1 MLYTVHAPGDNENM
15 TNFDDE
21 APNTNGI
28 NHQTVYRGV
37 CNSIPGDLCLFVLII
52 TSKPKKRWNAPPV
65 GIHKSSSV
73 VLLCPH
79 PLSAAFPDDVAIVQT
94 SGLIGAQLT
103 RRCKP
108 EMARRQNAIRL
119 VIGGLY
125 YPNPTFIPQT
135 RRSTLV
141 SAACAALGFGFMVI
155 YSSVDPTGWVCI
167 FMWVVGHSCITSND
181 MQCGN
186 CGSGGGVLFSPNI
199 RWPTTMSMRKRWP
212 ETIWGC
218 SWWWLWWEVSL
229 WWWEWTKDCFWIL
242 QDRLSVQIKLR
253 FHTLEFMGIGIIEIL
268 PGRLVGEMHFI
279 WGMWSLSF
287 LFKSSA

>member
-1 MLYTVHAPGDNENM
+1 MLNTVHAPGNYKNM

-37 CNSIPGDLCLFVLII
+37 WNSIPGDLCLSVLII

-65 GIHKSSSV
+65 GINKSSSV
-73 VLLCPH
+73 ALLCPH

-94 SGLIGAQLT
+94 SGLIAAQLT

-125 YPNPTFIPQT
+125 YEPSIHPVYRT
-135 RRSTLV
+135 TLV
-141 SAACAALGFGFMVI
+141 STTVAALGFGFMVI

-167 FMWVVGHSCITSND
+167 FMWVVGHSCMTSND
-181 MQCGN
+181 MECGN
-186 CGSGGGVLFSPNI
+186 CGSGAGGVLFSSHPICDDQQRCRCGNDGQRLFEAI
-199 RWPTTMSMRKRWP
+199 A
-212 ETIWGC
+212 
-218 SWWWLWWEVSL
+218 WWWLCWEVSL
-229 WWWEWTKDCFWIL
+229 
-242 QDRLSVQIKLR
+242 
-253 FHTLEFMGIGIIEIL
+253 
-268 PGRLVGEMHFI
+268 
-279 WGMWSLSF
+279 
-287 LFKSSA
+287 